1 MYAPVGYFLKNTDG
15 SSAKFQFN
23 YLIEG
28 QQDSYLSDVAGYADI
43 RNKQK
48 DGYGLDL
55 SYMPAGSKWEIFAK
69 YWNIDKSTTNTS
81 TGSIY
86 RVTGTE
92 PKNETIEIG
101 FKLAF

>member
-1 MYAPVGYFLKNTDG
+1 
-15 SSAKFQFN
+15 
-23 YLIEG
+23 
-28 QQDSYLSDVAGYADI
+28 
-43 RNKQK
+43 
-48 DGYGLDL
+48 
-55 SYMPAGSKWEIFAK
+55 MPADSKWEIFAK